1 MSGEVF
7 NSWRVRRA
15 RFIFNCV
22 LKYNFMKNCA
32 RTSGAL
38 YVMRIKMVAVVHH
51 ELDFS
56 FCGCEVISIT
66 Y

>member
-1 MSGEVF
+1 MPGEVF

-15 RFIFNCV
+15 RFIFGCV

-32 RTSGAL
+32 RTSGVL
-38 YVMRIKMVAVVHH
+38 CVLRIKIAAVVHH
-51 ELDFS
+51 GLDFN
-56 FCGCEVISIT
+56 FCGSEVISIT